1 MKIRKIQRKFVIKV
15 PENVSVIYSKK
26 KKLIT
31 FVECPTQRRSFKLST
46 QIFWIPNEN
55 AIKISAIPFSKIS
68 SNEKKTLKIR
78 QGTTVALIKYLLI
91 ELSISFFCKKMKFIG
106 VGYRAFPLEINKK
119 KLLHLRLGY
128 SHQIY
133 FRFLNEINF
142 FCFKFTK
149 LFIFGNSYQHVTQFS
164 ALIRS
169 CKSPEPYKGKGILHE
184 NEKIQLKVGKRV

>member
-1 MKIRKIQRKFVIKV
+1 MKIQKIQKKFVIKI
-15 PENVSVIYSKK
+15 PKNVSMIYYKK

-31 FVECPTQRRSFKLST
+31 FVGCKDQKKSFELNT
-46 QIFWIPNEN
+46 QIFWIPSEN
-55 AIKISAIPFSKIS
+55 AIKVSALPFSKTS

-78 QGTTVALIKYLLI
+78 QGTTVSLIKYLLI
-91 ELSISFFCKKMKFIG
+91 ELSISFFCKKMKFVG
-106 VGYRAFPLEINKK
+106 VGYRAFPLEIDKK

-133 FRFLNEINF
+133 FRFLNELNF

-149 LFIFGNSYQHVTQFS
+149 LFIFGNSYQHITNFS

-169 CKSPEPYKGKGILHE
+169 CKSPEPYKGKGILYE
-184 NEKIQLKVGKRV
+184 NEKIHLKIGKRV

>member
-1 MKIRKIQRKFVIKV
+1 MTIKKIQKKFIIKI

-31 FVECPTQRRSFKLST
+31 FVESDNQRRSLKLNT
-46 QIFWIPNEN
+46 QIFLLPYEK
-55 AIKISAIPFSKIS
+55 AIQISAVPFSKVS
-68 SNEKKTLKIR
+68 SNEKKTLKAK
-78 QGTTVALIKYLLI
+78 QGTTVAIIKYLII

-133 FRFLNEINF
+133 FRFLNELNF

-149 LFIFGNSYQHVTQFS
+149 LFIFGNSYQFVTQFS

-169 CKSPEPYKGKGILHE
+169 CKPPEPYKGKGILYE
-184 NEKIQLKVGKRV
+184 NEKISLKIGKRV

>member
-1 MKIRKIQRKFVIKV
+1 MKIKKIQKKFIIKI
-15 PENVSVIYSKK
+15 PENISVVYSKK

-31 FVECPTQRRSFKLST
+31 FVGSHEQIRSFKLNT
-46 QIFWIPNEN
+46 QIFWIPHEN
-55 AIKISAIPFSKIS
+55 AIKISAVPFSKIS
-68 SNEKKTLKIR
+68 SNEKKTLKAR
-78 QGTTVALIKYLLI
+78 QGTAVSLIKYLLI
-91 ELSISFFCKKMKFIG
+91 ELSISFFCRKMKFIG
-106 VGYRAFPLEINKK
+106 VGYRAFPLEISEK

-133 FRFLNEINF
+133 FRFLNELNF

-169 CKSPEPYKGKGILHE
+169 CKPPEPYKGKGILHE
-184 NEKIQLKVGKRV
+184 NEKVLLKIGKRV